1 MWAVSSKDKFEGW
14 NSCVDRSTHAGNH
27 ALNMIHEVLPEGSPS
42 QMVSHSI
49 SEGETIINGLLV
61 PVALHAEEKV

>member
-1 MWAVSSKDKFEGW
+1 MWAVSSKDKFEGR
-14 NSCVDRSTHAGNH
+14 NSCADRSTEAGNR
-27 ALNMIHEVLPEGSPS
+27 ALNMIREVLPEGSPS
-42 QMVSHSI
+42 QTASHSI